1 MSDSVA
7 NCLVFLKQ
15 VIMRESNVA
24 VSQFNKQD
32 KYLNIKKD
40 IIQNLSDEYY
50 TRAICKCKYKDNW
63 KGISAKFALKNKWVF
78 LIYIYNK
85 LIKG

>member
-1 MSDSVA
+1 MNKYD
-7 NCLVFLKQ
+7 FQDQ
-15 VIMRESNVA
+15 VYRNVTHNLFNVA

-85 LIKG
+85 LIKR